1 MRLTKKMNSFFLT
14 SLLVLVF
21 VFSNKLQAQSAIR
34 MKDDIGNNIN
44 LEEPAGR
51 IISLA
56 PHITEN
62 LFAAGA
68 GDLVVGAVSYSDYPQ
83 AAMSVPRIGTYN
95 NINIEIIVSSR
106 PDLVIAWKEG
116 NQKNQVEKLI
126 NLGIPV
132 YINYPQKL
140 GDIATDIKKF
150 GVLTGR
156 AELAQKKHDEYMGEL
171 TRLRQQFS
179 SQRKISVF
187 YQTWH
192 KPLLTVNGQQLIGQ
206 VLSLCGGRNVFQ
218 ELPSLT
224 PQVSIEAVLS
234 ENPSVIIAS
243 GMNKGRPEWLD
254 DWRKWPELKASQ
266 DGHLVYVPPNIIQR
280 STPRI
285 LKGTRLVCEALQ
297 EIRNNR

>member
-1 MRLTKKMNSFFLT
+1 MCILAFLFF
-14 SLLVLVF
+14 
-21 VFSNKLQAQSAIR
+21 NKSTVAAVVELQ
-34 MKDDIGNNIN
+34 DDIGNT
-44 LEEPAGR
+44 LTMDKPASR

-68 GDLVVGAVSYSDYPQ
+68 GDLIVATVSYSDYPQ

-95 NINIEIIVSSR
+95 NINIELIVSSK

-126 NLGIPV
+126 KLGIPV

-140 GDIATDIKKF
+140 EDIATDIKVF
-150 GVLTGR
+150 GNLTGR
-156 AELAQKKHDEYMGEL
+156 SELAQKKHDEYMEEL
-171 TRLRQQFS
+171 IRLREQFS
-179 SQRKISVF
+179 SQKKISVF

-206 VLSLCGGRNVFQ
+206 VLSLCGGSNIFQ
-218 ELPSLT
+218 HLANLT
-224 PQVSIEAVLS
+224 PQVSIESVLS
-234 ENPSVIIAS
+234 KNPSVIIAS

-254 DWRKWPELKASQ
+254 DWRKWPELNASRE
-266 DGHLVYVPPNIIQR
+266 GHLLYVPPNVIQR

-285 LKGTRLVCEALQ
+285 LIGTRLVCEALQ
-297 EIRNNR
+297 DIRNNR